1 MAMRVIS
8 TFRNLSTGELIS
20 PYVYL
25 AVNDAGAITT
35 SFLPPTYDPEIHDN
49 PVVLSPNRTLA
60 RRWRYTNS
68 GFVNQ
73 QLPVEYGTCE
83 YVMMTAPNG
92 TQYAYAIDNTG
103 TWGVALWT
111 ADASRT
117 RDLTLMHKGNLV
129 WVADNRQP
137 MPRKGD
143 V

>member
-8 TFRNLSTGELIS
+8 TFMNLSTGELIS
-20 PYVYL
+20 PYIYL
-25 AVNDAGAITT
+25 SVTDAGTITT

-60 RRWRYTNS
+60 RRWRYTNA

-73 QLPVEYGTCE
+73 QLPVEYGTFD

-92 TQYAYAIDNTG
+92 TQYAYAIDNDG
-103 TWGVALWT
+103 NWGVALWT

-117 RDLTLMHKGNLV
+117 RDLTLMHKGKLIFV
-129 WVADNRQP
+129 GDNRQP
-137 MPRKGD
+137 KPREGD